1 MNKKY
6 MFLAFALII
15 GAMVIAG
22 CTNVGN
28 LTENYSINMTEY
40 NPLNATNVS
49 TNTSTSTNTTINQ
62 TTVNESLASYKIE
75 AVEGDTV
82 KIPIK
87 AVDPDGDYLT
97 YTFEKPFNSE
107 GIWQTEIGDEG
118 KYLTK
123 VTVSDGK
130 LSTSEYI
137 LVTIKR
143 ANRPPT
149 IECPDN
155 IKVQETETVNLDCN
169 IFDVDGDVV
178 IIGYDG
184 WMKSAS
190 YKTTYGDAGVHT
202 VIVRARDKTHK
213 VYKEINVTVTKKNRA
228 PVIEPISNQEVQ
240 ETQPFKV
247 DANVTDPDDD
257 IVTVT
262 YSEPL
267 NNKGEWTPSYGD
279 RGTYNIT
286 VTATDGQA
294 TTTQEFQLKVDRV
307 NRAPV
312 IKPIDN
318 ISVEEG
324 DTVKIPVQA
333 YDPDGDK
340 IIMAYSGWMSS
351 DTYKT
356 TYEDAY
362 PNGCT
367 EKGCTAAYHVTVTAS
382 DGTLSSS
389 QDVTVYVKDKNRPPE
404 FVTE

>member
-1 MNKKY
+1 MNKRY

-15 GAMVIAG
+15 GAIIISG
-22 CTNVGN
+22 CTNTGN
-28 LTENYSINMTEY
+28 WTDNHTINMSDY
-40 NPLNATNVS
+40 NPVNATNTT
-49 TNTSTSTNTTINQ
+49 TNTFTNTTKNQ
-62 TTVNESLASYKIE
+62 TQTINESLASYKIE
-75 AVEGDTV
+75 AVEGDLV

-97 YTFEKPFNSE
+97 YTFEKPFNSK
-107 GIWQTEIGDEG
+107 GIWQTAIGNEG

-130 LSTSEYI
+130 LSTSEYV
-137 LVTIKR
+137 LVTIAR

-149 IECPDN
+149 IECPDT

-178 IIGYDG
+178 IVGYDG
-184 WMKSAS
+184 WMRAAS
-190 YKTTYGDAGVHT
+190 YTTKYGDAGTHT

-213 VYKEINVTVTKKNRA
+213 VYKEINVIVTKKNRA
-228 PVIEPISNQEVQ
+228 PVIKSISNQEVQ
-240 ETQPFKV
+240 ETQLFKV
-247 DANVTDPDDD
+247 DAKVTDPDGDK
-257 IVTVT
+257 VTVT

-267 NNKGEWTPSYGD
+267 NSKGEWTPIYGD

-286 VTATDGQA
+286 LTATDGQT

-312 IKPIDN
+312 IKPINN

-324 DTVKIPVQA
+324 ETVKIPIQA
-333 YDPDGDK
+333 YDPDGDNV
-340 IIMAYSGWMSS
+340 ILAYSGWMSS
-351 DTYKT
+351 DTYTT
-356 TYEDAY
+356 TYNDAY
-362 PNGCT
+362 PTGCT
-367 EKGCTAAYHVTVTAS
+367 EKGCTATYHVNVTAS

-389 QDVTVYVKDKNRPPE
+389 QDVTIYVKDKNRPPE
-404 FVTE
+404 FVIG